1 MTANE
6 ARQKAQ
12 KATTK
17 ASKDAFDQKE
27 YDVIIGK
34 ISEAAEAE
42 KFELIVYNLSGPVQR
57 KLIGMGYMVS
67 QVRTPGFPITIKW

>member
-12 KATTK
+12 KAATK

-27 YDVIIGK
+27 YDEIIGK

-42 KFELIVYNLSGPVQR
+42 KFELIVHKLSGPVQK
-57 KLIGMGYMVS
+57 KLIGMQYTVLQARCIGC
-67 QVRTPGFPITIKW
+67 PITIKW